1 LCVRR
6 FNQFKDS
13 NMVSGDETLQWEQH
27 NSSRDIILSY
37 KARDLFARFIEIF
50 SVNICK
56 SNMF

>member
-1 LCVRR
+1 
-6 FNQFKDS
+6 
-13 NMVSGDETLQWEQH
+13 MVSGDETLQWEQH